1 MKSHWIIWIGILLGI
16 TASSVG
22 STVLIPIILAVA
34 LFFLLDPAVSWLESK
49 KISRK
54 LTTPIIVLFCSL
66 IVYAVAPITYGAF
79 SSLYR
84 EIPQYSEKIKGA
96 VKSFQ
101 GAANQFQKGTENFI
115 PKKSPTDSDVT
126 KVEVVSDK
134 QEGWT
139 SKILTGLGSAFEVIT
154 DLVLIPI
161 LTVFFLLEKYQLRN
175 SLVKIGGSDFPTQ
188 KVGKET
194 AEMIR
199 GFFLGNIV
207 VGLGTSLGF
216 YILFTIL
223 GLDNKI
229 ALSLSSGFLNLVPL
243 LGAVLGALFPIAQSF
258 LQDGKLNSILIL
270 LGGSVFLHFFVNNVI
285 IPKIVG
291 SRVNINASAATVGI
305 IFWGWLWGGLGLLL
319 AVPLTAFI
327 RIVLSSRPSTEAWGL
342 LLSEDVSHAATKI
355 QLSLKKTAKSK
366 K

>member
-1 MKSHWIIWIGILLGI
+1 MKSHWTLWIGILLSV
-16 TASSVG
+16 TACYFG
-22 STVLIPIILAVA
+22 ATFLIPIVLSVA
-34 LFFLLDPAVSWLESK
+34 FFFLLDPAISWLESK

-54 LTTPIIVLFCSL
+54 ITAPILVLLCSL
-66 IVYAVAPITYGAF
+66 IVYALAPVTYGAI
-79 SSLYR
+79 SSLYK

-115 PKKSPTDSDVT
+115 PKKAEESDVT

-139 SKILTGLGSAFEVIT
+139 EKVLSGLGSAFEIIT

-161 LTVFFLLEKYQLRN
+161 LTVFFLLEKFQLKN
-175 SLVKIGGSDFPTQ
+175 SLHKIGGSQFPT
-188 KVGKET
+188 GKIGEET
-194 AEMIR
+194 SEMIR
-199 GFFLGNIV
+199 GYFFGNIL

-216 YILFTIL
+216 YILFSFL

-229 ALSLSSGFLNLVPL
+229 GLSLSSGFLNLIPL
-243 LGAVLGALFPIAQSF
+243 LGSILGAVFPIAQSF

-270 LGGSVFLHFFVNNVI
+270 LGGSIFLHFFVNNVI

-291 SRVNINASAATVGI
+291 SRVNLNASSATIGL

-319 AVPLTAFI
+319 AVPLTAFL
-327 RIVLSSRPSTEAWGL
+327 RIVLSSRPATEAWGN
-342 LLSEDVSHAATKI
+342 LLSEDTSHSATKI
-355 QLSLKKTAKSK
+355 HLPLIAKKKS
-366 K
+366 